1 MTTEI
6 SQLRR
11 RIEALELKRSTLVSL
26 LDSPDLT
33 GLHVDVT
40 QAIEELDDLLE
51 EFKRTFGS

>member
-1 MTTEI
+1 MTDL

-11 RIEALELKRSTLVSL
+11 RIEALESKRSTLVSL

-33 GLHVDVT
+33 ALHVDVT
-40 QAIEELDDLLE
+40 QAIEELDDLIE